1 MLRFLRYLRHKTF
14 SRFSIV
20 WIFLGNLYRNILKIF
35 NINFSTSHKIQNK
48 LIKLHANFAFSNFEY
63 WGKHHNNLFNTYLK
77 IAKSSKCFLDIGA
90 HIGIVTLPV
99 AMNMKDSGQVY
110 SFEPSKKN
118 LFFLKYHL
126 KKNNIKNVKVIEKI
140 VSSKTMKNVKFFESE
155 EATGMN
161 SIIKIHEKNI
171 TKINTIES
179 VSLDDFCKF
188 ENLKPDIVK
197 VDIEGSEIDFLLG
210 AKKIISKHKPI
221 IFLSYHTKHLK
232 KLGYKTN
239 EMIIQI

>member
-1 MLRFLRYLRHKTF
+1 
-14 SRFSIV
+14 
-20 WIFLGNLYRNILKIF
+20 
-35 NINFSTSHKIQNK
+35 
-48 LIKLHANFAFSNFEY
+48 
-63 WGKHHNNLFNTYLK
+63 
-77 IAKSSKCFLDIGA
+77 
-90 HIGIVTLPV
+90 
-99 AMNMKDSGQVY
+99 MNMKDSGQVY

-179 VSLDDFCKF
+179 VSLDDF
-188 ENLKPDIVK
+188 L
-197 VDIEGSEIDFLLG
+197 
-210 AKKIISKHKPI
+210 
-221 IFLSYHTKHLK
+221 
-232 KLGYKTN
+232 
-239 EMIIQI
+239 